1 MAFVINRLLHR
12 DPTACRTF
20 FQWIYLYAANPRG
33 CSSAW
38 LLIRA
43 GRSSA
48 WLLIRSG
55 LLACWWLLLAMV
67 ARAGR
72 SGSRSCQ
79 QKAPLAAPIGSRSR
93 SRSADAPRCG
103 KCDSTGCPGAHDGV
117 CKAFGSRQR
126 GSLPWCRGVNADAA
140 QPSAHELEKNK
151 NDAASTPILMKATL
165 IPISGAGFHCFYN
178 AGARGL
184 QEMGHSKAPRSMQ
197 TLRVHL
203 AKFARTPAAAGPSA
217 QQLQL
222 KRQSR
227 QQRRASSQGRK
238 RQGGREQQLPGCRQ

>member
-1 MAFVINRLLHR
+1 MLLIR
-12 DPTACRTF
+12 V
-20 FQWIYLYAANPRG
+20 AAHPRG

-93 SRSADAPRCG
+93 SRSAEAARAKKRCG
-103 KCDSTGCPGAHDGV
+103 KCDSTRCPGAHDGV
-117 CKAFGSRQR
+117 CEAFGSRQR
-126 GSLPWCRGVNADAA
+126 GSLPWCRGVDADAA

-151 NDAASTPILMKATL
+151 NDVASAHVLMKATL
-165 IPISGAGFHCFYN
+165 IHISGAGLHCFYN

-184 QEMGHSKAPRSMQ
+184 REMGHSSIDSG
-197 TLRVHL
+197 
-203 AKFARTPAAAGPSA
+203 AAV
-217 QQLQL
+217 
-222 KRQSR
+222 
-227 QQRRASSQGRK
+227 
-238 RQGGREQQLPGCRQ
+238 